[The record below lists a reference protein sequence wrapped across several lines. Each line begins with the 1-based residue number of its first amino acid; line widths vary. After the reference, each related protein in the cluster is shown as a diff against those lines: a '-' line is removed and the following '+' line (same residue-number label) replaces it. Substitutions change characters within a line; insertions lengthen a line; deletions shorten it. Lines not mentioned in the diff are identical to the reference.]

1 MSANEK
7 IGSFAERVLDGKA
20 PFRYSAVE
28 QGDRIYMIRIGL
40 YSEDRALLSLLSSVL
55 GKGFQISIESC
66 KAGMTGMFPDGASD
80 VAILD
85 LDPNWSSQ
93 TKLKSLSKHL
103 ASGKVPLVVMADDC
117 MRQTAVDLVQQGAYI
132 YCRKPPSIRELKTT
146 LGRAYEFS
154 LLKQRIQPAPP
165 RAEEAPS
172 CDQMFGSSPQM
183 QHIYDI
189 VRRVKDINAS
199 VLVTGESGTG
209 KELVAKAIH
218 NLGIRASRPFVA
230 VSCGAIPET
239 LIEAELFGHEK
250 GAFTGSI
257 GARKGYLEQASDGT
271 LFLDE
276 IGELSPSTQV
286 KLLRVL
292 QQREF
297 SRLGCGQP
305 IPLRARLIFATH
317 ADLAELVKQGRFRL
331 DLFYRINVMQI
342 EVPSLQARPED
353 IPAMAM
359 HFLRQYSEMYQK
371 PVKDI
376 QAGAMAQ
383 LKAYSWVGNVRELE
397 NVIQRAIILT
407 SGETVGEEDLPWNH
421 QEDNVI
427 DIGDYQ
433 PMGSFERQLRD
444 YKVKLA
450 EIAVR
455 NHCGNKTLAARSLQI
470 SRTYLHRLIRCGE
483 QDQLIQHDGQEL
495 GIG

>member
-1 MSANEK
+1 
-7 IGSFAERVLDGKA
+7 
-20 PFRYSAVE
+20 
-28 QGDRIYMIRIGL
+28 MIRIGL

-55 GKGFQISIESC
+55 GKGFQISLESSES
-66 KAGMTGMFPDGASD
+66 GINRMLSLGVSD

-85 LDPNWSSQ
+85 LDPNWNSQ
-93 TKLKSLSKHL
+93 SRLKLLSKHL
-103 ASGKVPLVVMADDC
+103 ASGEVPLVVMADDR
-117 MRQTAVDLVQQGAYI
+117 MRQTAIDLVQQGAYI
-132 YCRKPPSIRELKTT
+132 YCRKPPSIRDLKTM
-146 LGRAYEFS
+146 LRRAYENS
-154 LLKQRIQPAPP
+154 LLKQGVQPAPQRP
-165 RAEEAPS
+165 EEALS
-172 CDQMFGSSPQM
+172 CDQMIGSSPLM
-183 QHIYDI
+183 KRIYDL
-189 VRRVKDINAS
+189 VRRVTDINAS

-218 NLGIRASRPFVA
+218 NLGARSRRPFVA

-239 LIEAELFGHEK
+239 LIEAELFGHDK

-257 GARKGYLEQASDGT
+257 GAREGYLEQASDGT

-297 SRLGCGQP
+297 SRLGSSRL

-331 DLFYRINVMQI
+331 DLFYRINVMRIQ
-342 EVPSLQARPED
+342 VPSLQERPED
-353 IPAMAM
+353 IPMIAM
-359 HFLRQYSEMYQK
+359 HFLRHYSEMYQK
-371 PVKDI
+371 PVKEI
-376 QAGAMAQ
+376 QAGAMAK
-383 LKAYSWVGNVRELE
+383 LKAHSWVGNVRELE

-407 SGETVGEEDLPWNH
+407 SGESVREEDLPWSLH
-421 QEDNVI
+421 EDNLV
-427 DIGDYQ
+427 DIGDYH

-450 EIAVR
+450 EVAVR
-455 NHCGNKTLAARSLQI
+455 DHCGNKTLAARSLQI
-470 SRTYLHRLIRCGE
+470 SRTYLHRLIRYAE
-483 QDQLIQHDGQEL
+483 QDQPVHLDAQEL